1 MGTDRTHFRTGR
13 RSPMKDLAQEK
24 GDRILRHGVRG
35 AARRDEEAA
44 PTRSQRQ
51 SPVKINAKGTNR
63 AKKQVNIRARRE
75 IRQGLDQERA
85 RDGTRERL
93 RLGHEFRNIGET
105 GITTNKGNNA

>member
-1 MGTDRTHFRTGR
+1 MT
-13 RSPMKDLAQEK
+13 SSKQK

-35 AARRDEEAA
+35 AARGDEKAA

-51 SPVKINAKGTNR
+51 SPVEIDAEGTNR
-63 AKKQVNIRARRE
+63 AKEQVIIQARRK

-85 RDGTRERL
+85 RDGTREQL

-105 GITTNKGNNA
+105 GIATDKGNNTPGALLHAWQ